1 VTPPV
6 RMTLGYGTASLGR
19 SLSRRERVHLLETAY
34 DCGIRWFDTA
44 PLYGA
49 GAAEEALGRFLR
61 GKDDVVVATKVG
73 IVPPGLLGVALRR
86 PATGGRFAH
95 ADVRRQV
102 ERSLRRLRR
111 DSVDVVLLHEV
122 DASAAPAALDA
133 LDLLRAAGTL
143 RLTGIATGTSQT
155 EAILASRVPDVVQ
168 VAAGSVVGTRGARLI
183 VHSVIAG
190 RTEPAGELLRAAAF
204 AYPESVVLVGSRNAD
219 HIREAATAL
228 G

>member
-1 VTPPV
+1 
-6 RMTLGYGTASLGR
+6 MTLGYGTASLGR
-19 SLSRRERVHLLETAY
+19 SLTRRERMRLLETAY

-73 IVPPGLLGVALRR
+73 IVPPGLLGAAVRR
-86 PATGGRFAH
+86 PAAGGRFDP

-122 DASAAPAALDA
+122 NASAAPVALDA
-133 LDLLRAAGTL
+133 LDLLRKAGTL
-143 RLTGIATGTSQT
+143 RLTGIGTSALQT

-168 VAAGSVVGTRGARLI
+168 LAMGSVVGTRGARL
-183 VHSVIAG
+183 VLHSVLAG
-190 RTEPAGELLRAAAF
+190 RAEPVRELIRAVAS
-204 AYPESVVLVGSRNAD
+204 AYPDAVVLVGSRNAD
-219 HIREAATAL
+219 HIREAAAAL